1 MNIEKNFHLAL
12 QHYQQGNLEQ
22 AESLLRK
29 VIKKRPDDFRALNF
43 LGIIQYTLRNY
54 DPAIEYFKK
63 GLKFSPASADI
74 HFNLGNAL
82 REIGQF
88 DEAIALYQKAL
99 QLNPDY
105 FDAYHNLGNVFQKK
119 YQYNEAIA
127 NYQQALKRNPNLAI
141 TYYNLGTISQDKGYL
156 NEAVMF
162 YQKSLQ
168 IDPNIL
174 DAYFNLGNIFREMK
188 SFNEA
193 IESYQKALQLNP
205 NLADAC
211 YNLGI
216 VYDEK
221 GQIEDAIVYYQKAL
235 QINPRLS
242 QAHNGLGVVM
252 QKKNEIDKAIEH
264 YRQALAIMPDFIEAT
279 INIGNA
285 LRDYRLS
292 EESELWYR
300 RALSEKPDCTFC
312 YDNLFF
318 LMLYND
324 RYNAMTVFSEHLQF
338 AKHCAEPLSSAII
351 PHMNARNPD
360 RILKIGYVSPDFR
373 KHAVS
378 YFIEPVLSAHSKENF
393 QIYCYADVSRADEVT
408 ERLHQYAGQW
418 RSIAGM
424 SDQQV
429 ADLIRSDGIDIL
441 VDLAG
446 HTAHN
451 RLLVF
456 AQKPAPVQV
465 TWIGYPATTGLS
477 TMDYKIVDSYTDPP
491 GLTEQFYTEKLIRM
505 PGSFLCYLPD
515 RESPEAGTL
524 PVLAAGHVTFG
535 SFNNF
540 AKVTLDVMELWSRIL
555 LGVPNSRLIMKANS
569 LGDKST
575 SKNVLEIFE
584 QNGIDRDRIE
594 LHAMVQSSSLHL
606 DLYNRIDIGLDT
618 FPYNGTTTTCEALWM
633 GVPVITLS
641 GKTHAARVGASLLS
655 NNGLAD
661 MIAETQDEYREKAV
675 LLAYDVNRLQVLR
688 KTLRKQMALSP
699 LTDAQRFAAHLETCF
714 RDTWSQWCKRL

>member
-1 MNIEKNFHLAL
+1 MNIENNFHLAL
-12 QHYQQGNLEQ
+12 QYYQQGNLEQ
-22 AESLLRK
+22 AELLLRK
-29 VIKKRPDDFRALNF
+29 VIIKRPDDFRALNL
-43 LGIIQYTLRNY
+43 LGIIQYTLKNY
-54 DPAIEYFKK
+54 NPATEYFRKA
-63 GLKFSPASADI
+63 LQFSAASADI
-74 HFNLGNAL
+74 YFNLGNVL
-82 REIGQF
+82 KDTGQF
-88 DEAIALYQKAL
+88 DEAIAHYQKAL
-99 QLNPDY
+99 QLNPDH
-105 FDAYHNLGNVFQKK
+105 FEAYHNLGNVFQKK
-119 YQYNEAIA
+119 NQYNEAIA
-127 NYQQALKRNPNLAI
+127 NYQQALKRNPNLAAA
-141 TYYNLGTISQDKGYL
+141 YYNLGNISEDKGYL
-156 NEAVMF
+156 DEAVLF
-162 YQKSLQ
+162 
-168 IDPNIL
+168 
-174 DAYFNLGNIFREMK
+174 
-188 SFNEA
+188 
-193 IESYQKALQLNP
+193 YQKALELNP
-205 NLADAC
+205 NLDDAC
-211 YNLGI
+211 YMLGI

-221 GQIEDAIVYYQKAL
+221 GQIDNAEACYQKAL
-235 QINPRLS
+235 QINPHFS

-252 QKKNEIDKAIEH
+252 QKKNEIDRAIGH
-264 YRQALAIMPDFIEAT
+264 FRDALTIMPDFVEAQ

-292 EESELWYR
+292 EEAEYWYR
-300 RALSEKPDCTFC
+300 RSLSEKPDCTFC

-318 LMLYND
+318 LLLYND
-324 RYNAMTVFSEHLQF
+324 RYDAMTVFSEHLQF

-515 RESPEAGTL
+515 RESPDAGTL

-555 LGVPNSRLIMKANS
+555 LGVPNSRLIIKANS